1 MEEEH
6 FQQNIVNTMKWA
18 FVVVPESLKMSF
30 ALTFQPSSKT
40 WHTIVGKWR
49 LGLLLNLQLHHH
61 NHRHV
66 LSFRQH
72 EKVLVWTKTQNFP
85 LIGRGVLGHS
95 K

>member
-40 WHTIVGKWR
+40 WHTIVGK
-49 LGLLLNLQLHHH
+49 
-61 NHRHV
+61 
-66 LSFRQH
+66 
-72 EKVLVWTKTQNFP
+72 
-85 LIGRGVLGHS
+85 
-95 K
+95 